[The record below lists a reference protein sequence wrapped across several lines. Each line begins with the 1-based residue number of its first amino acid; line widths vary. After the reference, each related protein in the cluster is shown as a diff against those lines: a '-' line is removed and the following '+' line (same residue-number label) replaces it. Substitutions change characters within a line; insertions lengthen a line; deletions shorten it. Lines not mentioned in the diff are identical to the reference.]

1 MLDSGTA
8 DRVTFFNSGG
18 NQMIGYY
25 DKSQVVLELREKLEG
40 KKQAE
45 LAAEMEITPQY
56 LSDVL
61 SGRRDPGPKIL
72 DYLGLKI
79 GYVRSKED

>member
-1 MLDSGTA
+1 
-8 DRVTFFNSGG
+8 
-18 NQMIGYY
+18 MIGYY
-25 DKSQVVLELREKLEG
+25 DKGDIALQLRDKLEG
-40 KKQAE
+40 RTQVD

-72 DYLGLKI
+72 EYLGLKV
-79 GYVRSKED
+79 GYVRDEK